1 MSYGR
6 SGDENTK
13 RATKATSHQVPCHC
27 PAPRPAPAAG
37 QRPRQ
42 LVQLPRHPAAEHHAA
57 AAQLGEGGEYCVQ
70 KKGTMRLCVQLR
82 KNTNLLLNE
91 KNSLVRRA
99 KEKTERELDCRIF
112 TLTKQKQKLQ
122 VNKTKSLVLKN
133 LFCIRLFIN
142 IRKKKIVIFMLM
154 RNCLKQQKQSKI

>member
-1 MSYGR
+1 MCRVGIA
-6 SGDENTK
+6 DFT
-13 RATKATSHQVPCHC
+13 
-27 PAPRPAPAAG
+27 
-37 QRPRQ
+37 
-42 LVQLPRHPAAEHHAA
+42 
-57 AAQLGEGGEYCVQ
+57 
-70 KKGTMRLCVQLR
+70 CVQLR

-122 VNKTKSLVLKN
+122 VNKTKSVTLKN
-133 LFCIRLFIN
+133 MFMRNNLFID
-142 IRKKKIVIFMLM
+142 IRQRKIVIFMLM

>member
-1 MSYGR
+1 MCRVGIS
-6 SGDENTK
+6 DFT
-13 RATKATSHQVPCHC
+13 
-27 PAPRPAPAAG
+27 
-37 QRPRQ
+37 
-42 LVQLPRHPAAEHHAA
+42 
-57 AAQLGEGGEYCVQ
+57 
-70 KKGTMRLCVQLR
+70 CVQLR

-122 VNKTKSLVLKN
+122 VNKTKSVTLKSVL
-133 LFCIRLFIN
+133 LMILFIE
-142 IRKKKIVIFMLM
+142 IRQRKIVIFMLM

>member
-6 SGDENTK
+6 GGDKSTK
-13 RATKATSHQVPCHC
+13 RMSKATSHQVPCHC

-57 AAQLGEGGEYCVQ
+57 AAQLGEGGQHCVQ
-70 KKGTMRLCVQLR
+70 SGTIRLYVQLR

-91 KNSLVRRA
+91 KNSLVRKA
-99 KEKTERELDCRIF
+99 KEKTEKELDCRIF

-122 VNKTKSLVLKN
+122 VNKTKSVTLKN
-133 LFCIRLFIN
+133 LLLHN
-142 IRKKKIVIFMLM
+142 IIY
-154 RNCLKQQKQSKI
+154 

>member
-6 SGDENTK
+6 RGDENTK

-27 PAPRPAPAAG
+27 PAPLPAPAAG

-57 AAQLGEGGEYCVQ
+57 AAQLGEGGQHCAQSE
-70 KKGTMRLCVQLR
+70 TIRLYVQLR

-99 KEKTERELDCRIF
+99 KEKTERELECRIF

-122 VNKTKSLVLKN
+122 VNKTKSVTSKS
-133 LFCIRLFIN
+133 FFAYN
-142 IRKKKIVIFMLM
+142 IIH
-154 RNCLKQQKQSKI
+154 

>member
-1 MSYGR
+1 MSHGR
-6 SGDENTK
+6 SGDESTK

-57 AAQLGEGGEYCVQ
+57 AAQLGEGGQHCAQ
-70 KKGTMRLCVQLR
+70 SWTMRLHVQLR

-99 KEKTERELDCRIF
+99 REKTERELDCRIF

-122 VNKTKSLVLKN
+122 VNKTKSVTSKS
-133 LFCIRLFIN
+133 FFAYN
-142 IRKKKIVIFMLM
+142 IIH
-154 RNCLKQQKQSKI
+154 